1 VYYVT
6 RVSAYIILHYNYIK
20 IYFLIVNTI
29 INEYY
34 KHYICT
40 YFYLSFLFFFFR
52 IVVVVNTMP
61 IADNRSFYTHETS
74 RKYNRDVPVCR
85 MPHTHTH
92 TYTLTYIHTH
102 THIHTLA
109 QNFNNTVISVSYL
122 SFRYFL
128 LFFLSITISL
138 ITCSTRVNK
147 KTHKLL

>member
-1 VYYVT
+1 MTILRAFVGCKEEIRCSRIHRPLDRLVYYVT

-40 YFYLSFLFFFFR
+40 FFYLSFLFFFFR

-61 IADNRSFYTHETS
+61 VADNRSFYTHETS

-85 MPHTHTH
+85 MPRARTHPHTHTH
-92 TYTLTYIHTH
+92 TRI
-102 THIHTLA
+102 HIHTTGTKF
-109 QNFNNTVISVSYL
+109 Q
-122 SFRYFL
+122 
-128 LFFLSITISL
+128 
-138 ITCSTRVNK
+138 
-147 KTHKLL
+147 

>member
-1 VYYVT
+1 MS

-40 YFYLSFLFFFFR
+40 FFYLSLLFFFR
-52 IVVVVNTMP
+52 IVIVVNTMP

-85 MPHTHTH
+85 MPRTHTHTH
-92 TYTLTYIHTH
+92 AHTYARTYTHTRTH
-102 THIHTLA
+102 TNIHTLA
-109 QNFNNTVISVSYL
+109 QNFNNTVISVSHL
-122 SFRYFL
+122 SSRYFL
-128 LFFLSITISL
+128 FLSITISL

>member
-1 VYYVT
+1 MGTSENGVRTDRETLWQFYASVPDVRKRSVAAGKYHPLLDRLVYYVT

-40 YFYLSFLFFFFR
+40 FFYLSFLFFFFR

-61 IADNRSFYTHETS
+61 VADNRSFYTHETS

-85 MPHTHTH
+85 MPHTHTG
-92 TYTLTYIHTH
+92 TK
-102 THIHTLA
+102 
-109 QNFNNTVISVSYL
+109 F
-122 SFRYFL
+122 
-128 LFFLSITISL
+128 SII
-138 ITCSTRVNK
+138 R
-147 KTHKLL
+147 